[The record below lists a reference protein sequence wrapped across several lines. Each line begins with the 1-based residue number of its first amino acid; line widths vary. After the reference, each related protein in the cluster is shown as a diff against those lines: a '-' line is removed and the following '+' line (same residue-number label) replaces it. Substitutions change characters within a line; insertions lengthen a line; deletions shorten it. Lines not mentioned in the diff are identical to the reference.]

1 MPTNV
6 YFTHGTKNE
15 QYLIEDLIIESLKIY
30 GNEFMYIPR
39 TLVSKDEILGEDRLS
54 KFTSSFPIEMY
65 FENVDSLDG
74 QGAFIQKFG
83 LMMEQSATLVVARR
97 RWDQLV
103 GRYGQTIIPT
113 RPCEGDLIYF
123 PLTKGLF
130 EIKFVKHQD
139 PFYQLGKLYVF
150 KLQVEL
156 FQYASEKIDTGIS
169 EIDAFETLK
178 TFTTNTTRSPAG
190 EITSITMIN
199 QGSGYT
205 SVPTVAFAAAP
216 SGGVTATGTAVLSG
230 GGVSAVAVAAGGTG
244 YTSPTITFSPP
255 TVAGGVTAV
264 GTVTVSGG
272 VITGIVITTAGTG
285 YTTAPTAT
293 LGSLGTGTG
302 ASLGA
307 VTIGTSTITGIV
319 ITNAGYG
326 YTVAPA
332 VTITG
337 GGGSGAAATTV
348 IAANVGNVYTIALTG
363 GNITFA
369 NNLTYLTP
377 ANLGTVNLPITY
389 FTGTRAIT
397 GTINAYLKT
406 GSLESGGLLSD
417 LIAGSAT
424 TVDPKFTINVQ
435 MGGPSTNPTG
445 VEIKLPAAMLQI
457 PTINTEQVIST
468 TINFTAQGFAG
479 TSYDITE
486 SNEATIVYRAAV

>member
-15 QYLIEDLIIESLKIY
+15 QYLVEDLIIESLKIY

-103 GRYGQTIIPT
+103 GRYGATIIPT

-178 TFTTNTTRSPAG
+178 TFTTNTTRSPNG
-190 EITSITMIN
+190 EVTSIRVTN

-205 SVPTVAFAAAP
+205 SVPTVSFVSATGRDAAA
-216 SGGVTATGTAVLSG
+216 TAV
-230 GGVSAVAVAAGGTG
+230 
-244 YTSPTITFSPP
+244 
-255 TVAGGVTAV
+255 
-264 GTVTVSGG
+264 
-272 VITGIVITTAGTG
+272 
-285 YTTAPTAT
+285 
-293 LGSLGTGTG
+293 LGTGT
-302 ASLGA
+302 AA
-307 VTIGTSTITGIV
+307 TKVIRID
-319 ITNAGYG
+319 ITNPGTAYQSAPVVCIIGNGAG
-326 YTVAPA
+326 AL
-332 VTITG
+332 
-337 GGGSGAAATTV
+337 ATAS
-348 IAANVGNVYTIALTG
+348 IDI
-363 GNITFA
+363 NIDKPNSFGD
-369 NNLTYLTP
+369 NNK
-377 ANLGTVNLPITY
+377 
-389 FTGTRAIT
+389 F
-397 GTINAYLKT
+397 KT
-406 GSLESGGLLSD
+406 ESQDVLFS
-417 LIAGSAT
+417 
-424 TVDPKFTINVQ
+424 V
-435 MGGPSTNPTG
+435 TNPFG
-445 VEIKLPAAMLQI
+445 EID
-457 PTINTEQVIST
+457 NT
-468 TINFTAQGFAG
+468 N
-479 TSYDITE
+479 
-486 SNEATIVYRAAV
+486 NP